1 MKHKL
6 AFLLI
11 LLAIGITKVNAQEVP
26 ATDTIPRDTV
36 ITAQPVVAEAA
47 PAPAPV
53 PAPKKKKSVKDKLYF
68 GGYLNLS
75 LGSYNMFG
83 IEPMV
88 GYKIV
93 PRLSVGVKIRYD
105 YIQDNRYAQ
114 TYTSSSYG
122 ASIFTRLRVFRG
134 LYAHAEY
141 AGYNY
146 EYYNA
151 FEESNREWI
160 PFFFVGAGYNLKVG
174 KRSSIIAQVMFDVLQ
189 NEKSPYKSWEPFYS
203 VGIGVGL

>member
-1 MKHKL
+1 MKQKL
-6 AFLLI
+6 SFLLI

-26 ATDTIPRDTV
+26 ATDTIPQDTF
-36 ITAQPVVAEAA
+36 ITAQPVVIEVA

-53 PAPKKKKSVKDKLYF
+53 PAPKKKRSVKDKLYF

-75 LGSYNMFG
+75 LGSYTMIG

-88 GYKIV
+88 GYKII
-93 PRLSVGVKIRYD
+93 PRLSVGAKIRYD

-122 ASIFTRLRVFRG
+122 ASVFTRLLVLRG
-134 LYAHAEY
+134 LYAHVEY

-160 PFFFVGAGYNLKVG
+160 PFLLVGAGYTQRVG
-174 KRSSIIAQVMFDVLQ
+174 KRSSVIVQVLFDVLQ

-203 VGIGVGL
+203 VGIGVGF

>member
-1 MKHKL
+1 MKQKL
-6 AFLLI
+6 TFLLI
-11 LLAIGITKVNAQEVP
+11 LLAIGITKVNAQDVP
-26 ATDTIPRDTV
+26 ATDTVAQDTV
-36 ITAQPVVAEAA
+36 ITEQPVVAEAA
-47 PAPAPV
+47 PAPAP
-53 PAPKKKKSVKDKLYF
+53 APKKKSSFKEKLYW
-68 GGYLNLS
+68 GGYINLS
-75 LGSYNMFG
+75 FGSYTMIG
-83 IEPMV
+83 IEPMI

-93 PRLSVGVKIRYD
+93 PRLSVGAKIRYD

-151 FEESNREWI
+151 LEESNRETI

-174 KRSSIIAQVMFDVLQ
+174 KRASIIAQVMFDVLQ
-189 NEKSPYKSWEPFYS
+189 NEKSPYNSWEPFYS

>member
-1 MKHKL
+1 MKQKL
-6 AFLLI
+6 TLLLI
-11 LLAIGITKVNAQEVP
+11 LLAIGITSVNSQDVP
-26 ATDTIPRDTV
+26 AGDTITQDTI
-36 ITAQPVVAEAA
+36 ITEQPVVAQAA
-47 PAPAPV
+47 TQPDPQ
-53 PAPKKKKSVKDKLYF
+53 PKQKKSVKDKLYY

-75 LGSYNMFG
+75 FGSYTMIG
-83 IEPMV
+83 IEPMI
-88 GYKIV
+88 GYKII
-93 PRLSVGVKIRYD
+93 PRLSVGAKIRYD
-105 YIQDNRYAQ
+105 YIQDKRYSE

-151 FEESNREWI
+151 FEESSRETI
-160 PFFFVGAGYNLKVG
+160 PFFLVGAGYNLKVG
-174 KRSSIIAQVMFDVLQ
+174 KRSSIIAQVLFDVLQ

-203 VGIGVGL
+203 VGIGVGF

>member
-1 MKHKL
+1 MKQKL
-6 AFLLI
+6 TFLLI

-26 ATDTIPRDTV
+26 ATDTIPQDSV

-75 LGSYNMFG
+75 LGSYTMIG

-88 GYKIV
+88 GYNII
-93 PRLSVGVKIRYD
+93 PRLSVGAKIRYD
-105 YIQDNRYAQ
+105 YIQDKRYSQ
-114 TYTSSSYG
+114 TYTSSNYG
-122 ASIFTRLRVFRG
+122 ASIFTRLKVFRG

-160 PFFFVGAGYNLKVG
+160 PFLFVGAGYTLRVG
-174 KRSSIIAQVMFDVLQ
+174 KRSSVMAQVLFDVLQ

-203 VGIGVGL
+203 VGIGVGF